1 MFLDYLCLISFI
13 FITVTSLVS
22 PTKFTAHPMKYEYL
36 PVFIPLLAAIY
47 LMAVYGLLKIAENQ
61 RRLKSGASNTK
72 DPQQLEVN
80 S

>member
-13 FITVTSLVS
+13 FITVTYLVS
-22 PTKFTAHPMKYEYL
+22 PTKFTAHPMKYQYL

-47 LMAVYGLLKIAENQ
+47 LMAVYGLLKVAENQ
-61 RRLKSGASNTK
+61 RKVKSGPSNSK
-72 DPQQLEVN
+72 DNQQLEVN

>member
-1 MFLDYLCLISFI
+1 
-13 FITVTSLVS
+13 
-22 PTKFTAHPMKYEYL
+22 MKYQYL